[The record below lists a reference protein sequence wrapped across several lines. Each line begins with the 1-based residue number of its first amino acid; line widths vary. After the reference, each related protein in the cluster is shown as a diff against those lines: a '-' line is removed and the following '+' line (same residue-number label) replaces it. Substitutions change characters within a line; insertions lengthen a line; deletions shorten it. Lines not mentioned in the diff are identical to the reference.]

1 MGISIILSDIP
12 QKSES
17 MAYDYQ
23 YLTMFFNII
32 NLKLLLIKTEYL
44 VIFLNYIKGSI
55 YPNFIALL

>member
-23 YLTMFFNII
+23 YLTMFFKIT
-32 NLKLLLIKTEYL
+32 LKVL
-44 VIFLNYIKGSI
+44 YIPI
-55 YPNFIALL
+55 L